1 MRSKNSVLDTDLE
14 LSSLSNS
21 ELHQLE
27 YRCKTIARMREDT
40 TISSE
45 QVGSSFIT
53 ATITKIV
60 GLIYGSVWNRELD
73 IIFVSLDEADKR
85 IEEMQKAIEISKSET
100 RELLNQLQESI

>member
-1 MRSKNSVLDTDLE
+1 MSSKNNVLDIDVE

-27 YRCKTIARMREDT
+27 HRCHTIAMMREDAT
-40 TISSE
+40 LPSE

-60 GLIYGSVWNRELD
+60 GLIYGSAWNRELD
-73 IIFVSLDEADKR
+73 SIFVSLGEADRR
-85 IEEMQKAIEISKSET
+85 IEEMQKAIEISKAET

>member
-1 MRSKNSVLDTDLE
+1 MSSKNSVLDTDVE

-27 YRCKTIARMREDT
+27 YQCKAIARMRENT
-40 TISSE
+40 TFPSE
-45 QVGSSFIT
+45 QAGSSFIT

-60 GLIYGSVWNRELD
+60 GIIYGSAWNRELD
-73 IIFVSLDEADKR
+73 SIFVSLGEADRR
-85 IEEMQKAIEISKSET
+85 IEEMQKAIEISKAET

>member
-1 MRSKNSVLDTDLE
+1 MRIKNNVLDIDVE

-27 YRCKTIARMREDT
+27 HQCQTIARMREDT
-40 TISSE
+40 TFPSE
-45 QVGSSFIT
+45 QVGRSFLA

-60 GLIYGSVWNRELD
+60 NLIYGSSWNRELEN
-73 IIFVSLDEADKR
+73 IFVSLGEADRR
-85 IEEMQKAIEISKSET
+85 IEEMQKAIEISKAET